1 MATYSYQRPVNVTAD
16 GTDEKYKD
24 DHLKHYFEND
34 VYHNIMSFSP
44 EEKEQYF
51 KLQRDYGW
59 WLHKVLALDENVFP
73 LLFLSKSLENGVDDI
88 LVNQYKE
95 WLEKQNV

>member
-16 GTDEKYKD
+16 GTDEKYKN
-24 DHLKHYFEND
+24 DHLKHYFDND
-34 VYHNIMSFSP
+34 VYHNIMSFST
-44 EEKEQYF
+44 EEREQYF
-51 KLQRDYGW
+51 KLQKDYGW
-59 WLHKVLALDENVFP
+59 WLYKVLGLNESVFP
-73 LLFLSKSLENGVDDI
+73 LLFLSKSLENGVDDV